1 METCI
6 VTARSKSRKIW
17 ANSSFLAPWRGN
29 GKRKVVALLFTPF
42 CLGHQCLDERPCA
55 VWFLMA
61 CIKKHLSRGG
71 TTVHSS
77 WCFLRG
83 TELQKALQRPGTY
96 FLYLLLEMQRLQ
108 KRLHCSVRWKGNSCW
123 CRCRPGE
130 TCPLR
135 TWWSQ
140 LLLCSIPSLSQTGN
154 LHILTLRKHSLLSS
168 FLPVSILR
176 ERCSPASPFPA
187 AQESIA
193 VTRDWAV
200 NPSFPRSARNL
211 WKFFIFIDILFWGLW
226 FSHENRYAEQKSFPG

>member
-6 VTARSKSRKIW
+6 VTTRSKSRKIW
-17 ANSSFLAPWRGN
+17 ANSSSLAPWRGN

-61 CIKKHLSRGG
+61 CIQKHLCRGG

-77 WCFLRG
+77 WCFLRD

-140 LLLCSIPSLSQTGN
+140 LLSAPS
-154 LHILTLRKHSLLSS
+154 
-168 FLPVSILR
+168 P
-176 ERCSPASPFPA
+176 PFPRQGISTYWPWGNIHSSVPSFQFLFSGNTA
-187 AQESIA
+187 AQPHPFLQPRRALQSL
-193 VTRDWAV
+193 VTE
-200 NPSFPRSARNL
+200 L
-211 WKFFIFIDILFWGLW
+211 
-226 FSHENRYAEQKSFPG
+226 